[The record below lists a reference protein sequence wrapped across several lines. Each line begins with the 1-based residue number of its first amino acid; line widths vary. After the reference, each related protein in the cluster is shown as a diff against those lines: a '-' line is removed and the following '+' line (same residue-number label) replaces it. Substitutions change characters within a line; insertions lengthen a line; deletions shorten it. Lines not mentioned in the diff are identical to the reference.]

1 MISHYE
7 AELRSLI
14 IPENLCQ
21 DFLNYNIQDQISC
34 ERIWIPRP
42 ISPPREDSHFIAD
55 PLKDLEVRCKRSRL
69 LMNRHDHI
77 TKMLITGV
85 LPMKSER
92 FRSPSPVPIYDPETG
107 LRQNTLEQMMRR
119 DLELERRECMG
130 EAAKINAEIKI
141 PTNFRPAMK
150 EVKLFIPQNE
160 HPGYNFVGLILGP
173 RGSTQKRLEAETGAK
188 VTIRGKGAAKEGGQ
202 IRLDAYGRLPPGWN
216 EETHVHIAAETWD
229 KLDAAIELV
238 EPLLTY
244 VNEEKNIHKTAQMLQ
259 LAKMNGTVRLEAFGE
274 DTAGK
279 LMLTQMVNGPKGP
292 DRTGLYQLP
301 SHMLKEVNDQYRRD
315 IALVKGIRVENS
327 EDQFQQ
333 FMQELRGSTKLQN

>member
-1 MISHYE
+1 MISQFE
-7 AELRSLI
+7 NKSSSLI
-14 IPENLCQ
+14 SPTNFYN
-21 DFLNYNIQDQISC
+21 DSSNYNIQDHTNC
-34 ERIWIPRP
+34 ERIWIPNP
-42 ISPPREDSHFIAD
+42 ISPPREDSHFSPD
-55 PLKDLEVRCKRSRL
+55 PLKDLEVRCKRSRF

-85 LPMKSER
+85 LPIKSQR
-92 FRSPSPVPIYDPETG
+92 FRSPSPPPIYDPETG
-107 LRQNTLEQMMRR
+107 LRQNTLEQRTR
-119 DLELERRECMG
+119 LDLELERRECMG

-160 HPGYNFVGLILGP
+160 HPGYNFVGIILGP

-188 VTIRGKGAAKEGGQ
+188 VTIRGKGAAKDGGQ
-202 IRLDAYGRLPPGWN
+202 IRLDAYGRLPLGWN
-216 EETHVHIAAETWD
+216 EETHVHIAAESWD

-244 VNEEKNIHKTAQMLQ
+244 VSEEKNIHRTSQMLQ
-259 LAKMNGTVRLEAFGE
+259 LAKINGTVRLEAFGE

-279 LMLTQMVNGPKGP
+279 MMLTQIVNGPKGP
-292 DRTGLYQLP
+292 DVSGLYQLP

-315 IALVKGIRVENS
+315 IASVKGIYVENS

-333 FMQELRGSTKLQN
+333 FMKELRGSASLQN